1 MKVDYGNVYSELCID
16 HLSSIRVC
24 INYEWVINGLWCV
37 LQADDKQRAVQ
48 YWAKIY
54 NSMEVIQMSED
65 EIKSIC
71 SVLAAIYHLGVAGAV
86 KGKVDA
92 MLGQDL

>member
-1 MKVDYGNVYSELCID
+1 M
-16 HLSSIRVC
+16 
-24 INYEWVINGLWCV
+24 
-37 LQADDKQRAVQ
+37 Q

-86 KGKVDA
+86 KGKA
-92 MLGQDL
+92 TAILGQDL

>member
-1 MKVDYGNVYSELCID
+1 
-16 HLSSIRVC
+16 
-24 INYEWVINGLWCV
+24 
-37 LQADDKQRAVQ
+37 
-48 YWAKIY
+48 
-54 NSMEVIQMSED
+54 MSED

>member
-1 MKVDYGNVYSELCID
+1 M
-16 HLSSIRVC
+16 
-24 INYEWVINGLWCV
+24 
-37 LQADDKQRAVQ
+37 Q

-71 SVLAAIYHLGVAGAV
+71 SVLAAIYHLGAAGAV
-86 KGKVDA
+86 KGKAGVI
-92 MLGQDL
+92 LGLDL

>member
-1 MKVDYGNVYSELCID
+1 MSDDEIK
-16 HLSSIRVC
+16 SIC
-24 INYEWVINGLWCV
+24 SV
-37 LQADDKQRAVQ
+37 LAAIYHVGVAGAVKGMAGILQ

-86 KGKVDA
+86 KGKA
-92 MLGQDL
+92 GAILGQDL

>member
-1 MKVDYGNVYSELCID
+1 M
-16 HLSSIRVC
+16 
-24 INYEWVINGLWCV
+24 
-37 LQADDKQRAVQ
+37 Q

-54 NSMEVIQMSED
+54 NAMELVQMSEE

-86 KGKVDA
+86 KG
-92 MLGQDL
+92 

>member
-1 MKVDYGNVYSELCID
+1 MQC
-16 HLSSIRVC
+16 
-24 INYEWVINGLWCV
+24 
-37 LQADDKQRAVQ
+37 
-48 YWAKIY
+48 WAKIY

-86 KGKVDA
+86 KGKVEII
-92 MLGQDL
+92 LGQDL

>member
-1 MKVDYGNVYSELCID
+1 M
-16 HLSSIRVC
+16 
-24 INYEWVINGLWCV
+24 
-37 LQADDKQRAVQ
+37 
-48 YWAKIY
+48 
-54 NSMEVIQMSED
+54 IQMWED

-92 MLGQDL
+92 IMGQDL

>member
-1 MKVDYGNVYSELCID
+1 MYLQCIF
-16 HLSSIRVC
+16 
-24 INYEWVINGLWCV
+24 
-37 LQADDKQRAVQ
+37 QADDKQRAVQ

-86 KGKVDA
+86 KGKAGVI
-92 MLGQDL
+92 LGQDL